1 MSSIVWLASYPKS
14 GNTWLRAFLANY
26 LANAETPV
34 DINAFAQYSLAD
46 NQLRPYRE
54 LSGVATPT
62 DGDINRLR
70 PRVHAGYAASGPGIV
85 LVKTHNAIAR
95 LDGVPTITPEV
106 TAGAL
111 YVIRH
116 PCDVVISFA
125 DHYGIAV
132 DAAIRTL
139 NADSAATL
147 PGDKVTFQFLSSWSQ
162 HVTGWT
168 RAPGLRRHVLR
179 YEDMLK
185 RPDETFAAVVQFL
198 KLPLESDRLA
208 RAIRFSSFDELR
220 AQEAR
225 HGYVEGSRKAE
236 RFFRAGK
243 AGGWRAVLTAEQ
255 IAAIE
260 TRHRA
265 VMAEYGYLSV
275 DQRAAGAA
283 P

>member
-26 LANAETPV
+26 LANAEAPV

-46 NQLRPYRE
+46 NQVRPYRD
-54 LSGVATPT
+54 LSGKANPT

-70 PRVHAGYAASGPGIV
+70 PRVHAGYAAAGPGIV
-85 LVKTHNAIAR
+85 LLKTHNAIAR
-95 LDGVPTITPEV
+95 LDGVPTVTPEV

-125 DHYGIAV
+125 DHYGVTI

-139 NADSAATL
+139 NADNAATL
-147 PGDKVTFQFLSSWSQ
+147 PSDGVTFQFLSSWSQ
-162 HVTGWT
+162 HVTSWT
-168 RAPGLRRHVLR
+168 RAPGLRLHVLR
-179 YEDMLK
+179 YEDMAE
-185 RPDETFAAVVQFL
+185 RPDATFAAVVQFL
-198 KLPLESDRLA
+198 KLPVDAARLA
-208 RAIRFSSFDELR
+208 RAMRFSSFDELR

-225 HGYVEGSRKAE
+225 HGYIEGSRKAE

-243 AGGWRAVLTAEQ
+243 VGGWRGVLTAEQ

-260 TRHRA
+260 ARHRA
-265 VMAEYGYLSV
+265 VMAEHGYL
-275 DQRAAGAA
+275 AASGA

>member
-26 LANAETPV
+26 LANAEAPV
-34 DINAFAQYSLAD
+34 DINAFAQYSLVD
-46 NQLRPYRE
+46 NQVRPYRE
-54 LSGVATPT
+54 LSGKANPT

-70 PRVHAGYAASGPGIV
+70 PQVHAGYAAAGPGIV

-95 LDGVPTITPEV
+95 LDGVSTITPEV

-125 DHYGIAV
+125 DHYGVTI

-147 PGDKVTFQFLSSWSQ
+147 PSDKVTFQFLSSWSQ

-168 RAPGLRRHVLR
+168 RARGLRLHILR
-179 YEDMLK
+179 YEDMTQ
-185 RPDETFAAVVQFL
+185 RPDATFAAVVQFL
-198 KLPLESDRLA
+198 KLPVDAARLA
-208 RAIRFSSFDELR
+208 RAMRFSSFDELR

-225 HGYVEGSRKAE
+225 HGYIEGSRKAE

-243 AGGWRAVLTAEQ
+243 VGGWRGVLTAEQ

-260 TRHRA
+260 ARHHA
-265 VMAEYGYLSV
+265 VMGEHGYL
-275 DQRAAGAA
+275 AASGAT
-283 P
+283 

>member
-1 MSSIVWLASYPKS
+1 MSSIIWLASYPKS

-26 LANAETPV
+26 LADAQAPV

-46 NQLRPYRE
+46 NQIRPYRE
-54 LSGVATPT
+54 LSGLSAPT
-62 DGDINRLR
+62 EADINRLR
-70 PRVHAGYAASGPGIV
+70 PRVHAGYAASGPGVV

-116 PCDVVISFA
+116 PCDVAISFA
-125 DHYGIAV
+125 DHYGITI

-139 NADSAATL
+139 NADNAATL

-168 RAPGLRRHVLR
+168 RAQGLRRHVLR
-179 YEDMLK
+179 YEDMAA
-185 RPDETFAAVVQFL
+185 RPDETFAAVVRFL
-198 KLPLESDRLA
+198 KLPVDPDRLA
-208 RAIRFSSFDELR
+208 RAIRFSSFDELS

-225 HGYVEGSRKAE
+225 HGYIEGSRKAE

-243 AGGWRAVLTAEQ
+243 SGGWRTVLSEGQ
-255 IAAIE
+255 MAAIE

-265 VMAEYGYLSV
+265 VMSEYGYLPA
-275 DQRAAGAA
+275 DQREAGAV